1 LRPVELERTHRAA
14 EDTNDVEPRPHSRP
28 VADNRE
34 LRTRHSRVQY
44 VIQMVANARATGQD
58 QCPSLPRTSS
68 RQAAQADTETRDL
81 CAVRLRVDV
90 RADGGQDERAMS
102 TPGLVAD
109 GGGFSRASAT
119 ARQKRE
125 SGALER
131 GLLVRLLG
139 RLIPVG
145 WVTVEQWLECSVE
158 FPAAVD
164 TV

>member
-1 LRPVELERTHRAA
+1 MLAKFRRKHLQIHVS
-14 EDTNDVEPRPHSRP
+14 SRP
-28 VADNRE
+28 
-34 LRTRHSRVQY
+34 
-44 VIQMVANARATGQD
+44 
-58 QCPSLPRTSS
+58 
-68 RQAAQADTETRDL
+68 QAAPRCARVRDDEQHCVKPTPKGATYARCGYEL
-81 CAVRLRVDV
+81 TS